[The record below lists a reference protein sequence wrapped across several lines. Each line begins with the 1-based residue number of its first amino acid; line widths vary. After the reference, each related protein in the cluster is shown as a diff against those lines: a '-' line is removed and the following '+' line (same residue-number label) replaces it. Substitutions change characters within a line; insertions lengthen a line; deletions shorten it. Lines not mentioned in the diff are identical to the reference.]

1 MEQHQDWNA
10 CLEKV
15 GKNSDKVAFTELFTH
30 FAPLLK
36 AFLLKSGGQN
46 MENVEEL
53 VQETMIKVWRK
64 AKYFSP
70 SQGKAST
77 WIYTIARNTR
87 IDSIRKQV
95 RQNPNLIN
103 ANDLYDSDAIVTP
116 HNTLIELR
124 NRRNIRAELKNL
136 PQAQAQIL
144 SLMYFQGQ
152 SGQQVANALKIP
164 LGTVKS
170 RVRLAMEKLKLSL
183 ASHELELDVE
193 QKEGDQA

>member
-1 MEQHQDWNA
+1 MEDQQDWNA
-10 CLEKV
+10 YLERV
-15 GKNSDKVAFTELFTH
+15 GKDGDRAAYTELFTH
-30 FAPLLK
+30 FAPMLK
-36 AFLLKSGGQN
+36 AFLLKSGSQN
-46 MENVEEL
+46 MEQVEEL

-64 AKYFSP
+64 AKHFNP

-103 ANDLYDSDAIVTP
+103 ADDLYDSDAIVTP
-116 HNTLIELR
+116 HKTLIELR
-124 NRRNIRAELKNL
+124 NRRNIRVELKNL
-136 PQAQAQIL
+136 PQAQAEIL

-152 SGQQVANALKIP
+152 SGQQVANALNIP

-183 ASHELELDVE
+183 ASHELDIE
-193 QKEGDQA
+193 QDEGKHS